1 MIFIDSNVP
10 IHMTGAPHPNKERAE
25 ALLEQLRA
33 NGEEFVTDAEVY
45 QEILHRYM
53 STRKPEMIDEAFRN
67 LDDIVDKVF
76 DIGKPDMQSAREIL
90 RALPRISAQ
99 DALHVAVMRRQGI
112 TRILSFDRG
121 LDDVP
126 GIERIH

>member
-10 IHMTGAPHPNKERAE
+10 MYMTGAPHPNKDRTE
-25 ALLEQLRA
+25 ALLRQLRA
-33 NGEEFVTDAEVY
+33 NGEQLVTDAEVY
-45 QEILHRYM
+45 QEILHRYT
-53 STRKPEMIDEAFRN
+53 STRKPEMIDDAFSN
-67 LDDIVDKVF
+67 LDDIVEDVY
-76 DIGKPDMQSAREIL
+76 DVGRSDMQSAREIL
-90 RALPRISAQ
+90 RAVPRISAQ
-99 DALHVAVMRRQGI
+99 DAVHVAVMRRVGI